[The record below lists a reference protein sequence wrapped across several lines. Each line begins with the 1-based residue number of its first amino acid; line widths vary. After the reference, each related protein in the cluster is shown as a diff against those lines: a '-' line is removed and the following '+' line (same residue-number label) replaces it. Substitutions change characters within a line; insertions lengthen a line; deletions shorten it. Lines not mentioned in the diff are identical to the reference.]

1 MGSPTAVTLIAKYP
15 TLVLLLP
22 YYLWYCPYI
31 HYGDLFTTL
40 LLYQPLLRIILR
52 LFGFLWL
59 AVRTLLN
66 VV

>member
-22 YYLWYCPYI
+22 CYLLYYPYI

-40 LLYQPLLRIILR
+40 LLYQLLLRIILH

-59 AVRTLLN
+59 AIRTLLN

>member
-1 MGSPTAVTLIAKYP
+1 MGSSTAVTLIAKYP

-22 YYLWYCPYI
+22 CYLWYCPYI

-40 LLYQPLLRIILR
+40 LLYQPLLRVILR
-52 LFGFLWL
+52 LLGFLRL
-59 AVRTLLN
+59 TIRTLLN

>member
-15 TLVLLLP
+15 TLVLLLL
-22 YYLWYCPYI
+22 YYLWYYPYI
-31 HYGDLFTTL
+31 HYDDLFTTL

-59 AVRTLLN
+59 AIRTLLN

>member
-22 YYLWYCPYI
+22 CYLWYCAYI

-40 LLYQPLLRIILR
+40 LLYQPLLRIILH
-52 LFGFLWL
+52 LFSFLWL
-59 AVRTLLN
+59 TIRTLLD

>member
-15 TLVLLLP
+15 TLVLLLL
-22 YYLWYCPYI
+22 YYLWYYPYI

-40 LLYQPLLRIILR
+40 LLYRHLLRIILR
-52 LFGFLWL
+52 LLGFLWL
-59 AVRTLLN
+59 TIRTLLD